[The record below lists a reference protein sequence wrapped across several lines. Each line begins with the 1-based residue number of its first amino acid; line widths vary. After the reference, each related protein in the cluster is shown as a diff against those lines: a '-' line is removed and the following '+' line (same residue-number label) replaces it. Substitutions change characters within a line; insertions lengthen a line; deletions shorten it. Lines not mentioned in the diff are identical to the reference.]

1 MASVDTNKPF
11 TPKDTIMLNT
21 KTTLTQLIVG
31 GVAVAGA
38 LSAQVASASPF
49 QSRSLDSGY
58 QVAQADTAMPA
69 AAASA
74 PKAKEGKCGE
84 GKCGAGMKKKM
95 KHAEGKCGADK
106 KADGKCGADK
116 KADGKCGADKHA
128 EGKCGADKK

>member
-1 MASVDTNKPF
+1 MASVDTNKP
-11 TPKDTIMLNT
+11 TPKESTMLNT
-21 KTTLTQLIVG
+21 KTTLTHLIIG
-31 GVAVAGA
+31 GVAAAGA

-84 GKCGAGMKKKM
+84 GKCGANKKM

-116 KADGKCGADKHA
+116 KA

>member
-1 MASVDTNKPF
+1 
-11 TPKDTIMLNT
+11 MLNT

-38 LSAQVASASPF
+38 LSAQMANASPF

-74 PKAKEGKCGE
+74 PKGKEGKCGE
-84 GKCGAGMKKKM
+84 GKCGAGKR

-116 KADGKCGADKHA
+116 KA